1 MKELELEIRG
11 RQMVA
16 ETIAIVMLAH
26 VAAGTNDPALF
37 IGQIVNDVADNL
49 GRAEQQ
55 TKDRNEKREHY
66 YAEAIFSKFSEA
78 LQAHLREIVSP
89 TAAGKMPCAL

>member
-1 MKELELEIRG
+1 
-11 RQMVA
+11 MVA
-16 ETIAIVMLAH
+16 DTIAIVMLAH

-55 TKDRNEKREHY
+55 TKDQDEKRAHQ
-66 YAEAIFSKFSEA
+66 YAAVMFGKFPEA

-89 TAAGKMPCAL
+89 TPARKALT